1 MLPTNQTEAELLSEK
16 AISDAQQ
23 TDLTSEDDAPKYIPV
38 RKRAPIDRS
47 SKIIIFLISLCGFS
61 ALVLAGWLI
70 MDTITS
76 PFKLDIQQIATT
88 ATSTDPSITD
98 ALKTKDTDGDGLSD
112 YEEVYAYNTSPYL
125 KDTDGDGLPDGTEV
139 KNGTDPNC
147 KTGDTCRSI
156 RLVNPDTKLSD
167 LLPEFS
173 PADKSLR
180 DATLKEFRG
189 ILLQSGMDQATL
201 DSLSDDA
208 LLVYMDAIV
217 RAADLQSEPV
227 DVNSLSESDMRN
239 FLIQAGLKEAEVNRL
254 PPEDLRD
261 LIKSLQ

>member
-1 MLPTNQTEAELLSEK
+1 MLPTNHEEEEIINDESTDEAR
-16 AISDAQQ
+16 
-23 TDLTSEDDAPKYIPV
+23 PV
-38 RKRAPIDRS
+38 SSSYVQIRSRAPLDKS
-47 SKIIIFLISLCGFS
+47 SKIIIFLISVCGFS
-61 ALVLAGWLI
+61 AIILAGWLI
-70 MDTITS
+70 IDGIRS
-76 PFKLDIQQIATT
+76 PFKLDIQQIASN
-88 ATSTDPSITD
+88 ASSTDTAITD
-98 ALKTKDTDGDGLSD
+98 ALKTKDTDGDGLKD
-112 YEEVYAYNTSPYL
+112 YDEVYSYNTSPYL
-125 KDTDGDGLPDGTEV
+125 QDTDGDGLPDGTEI

-173 PADKSLR
+173 PANQTLR

-189 ILLQSGMDQATL
+189 ILLESGMDQATL
-201 DSLSDDA
+201 DSLTDDA

-227 DVNSLSESDMRN
+227 DVDSLSETEMRN

-254 PPEDLRD
+254 PPEDLKD
-261 LIKSLQ
+261 LIKSLL